1 MDLTTYKGNQR
12 IDPSDILNFLENF
25 ILPAIGGG
33 GGGGG
38 DASAANQLVQI
49 DWADQTYT
57 KLLDVVNI
65 LVSGLNPIAPILNT
79 MLTNDIGY
87 SDIMATKAKQDDI
100 IQALANGFGSVT
112 QFLVPLATEQTLN
125 GVITTI
131 QSQLPTLGNIDVNTN
146 NSSVLLTQLLA
157 SSNSIL
163 SFQSSIEQILQEIVN
178 GQGILQGLLQGI
190 QQNTTDSKNSLQS
203 IDANIQALLNGFTNG
218 TFSITSL

>member
-1 MDLTTYKGNQR
+1 
-12 IDPSDILNFLENF
+12 
-25 ILPAIGGG
+25 
-33 GGGGG
+33 
-38 DASAANQLVQI
+38 
-49 DWADQTYT
+49 
-57 KLLDVVNI
+57 
-65 LVSGLNPIAPILNT
+65 